1 MRFLKPLQA
10 IQHGIRCLTFS
21 LCIGVLC
28 SLFFA
33 LEANAVD
40 QNKIKQKKAVVESQ
54 RRTIRE
60 KKREKLRRVR
70 YHQDRLISKQIELS
84 KTQRALEHQEVR
96 LHQTQHSIE
105 SLQRNLDLT
114 IGRTTRLGGVIGLR
128 IRHWYKGGRVS
139 LVQQILASENVSQMV
154 DSLYFQE
161 RILKQDNENFKALKQ
176 QTELLKQSQAQL
188 LKERQ
193 LNAMAYAK
201 IKSLK
206 VDLYA
211 QTLEEERM
219 KQRYASDA
227 KFYELKERQLLAES
241 EKLEALLR
249 GNTRGVKGSTGRLMW
264 PLRGRLSSAFGYRT
278 HPIHRKRLNHTGI
291 DISRPSGT
299 PIAAA
304 DGGRVI
310 MAGWYGGYGKCVI
323 INHGKGYATLYGHLS
338 RIYVSRGS
346 AVAKGQSVGAVG
358 STGYST
364 GAHLHFEVRVN
375 GRPVNPLRHL

>member
-1 MRFLKPLQA
+1 M
-10 IQHGIRCLTFS
+10 
-21 LCIGVLC
+21 GVLC

-54 RRTIRE
+54 RRTIQE

-114 IGRTTRLGGVIGLR
+114 IGRTTRLGRVIGLR

-161 RILKQDNENFKALKQ
+161 RILKQDNENFQALKQ